1 MTTPSY
7 YWIVGMGQVG
17 YSRIYDGQHPADY
30 DPNLRVPRKRLYRRV
45 LNPYSLDIPSNLASC
60 YELIGDQED

>member
-7 YWIVGMGQVG
+7 WWVVGTGQVG
-17 YSRIYDGQHPADY
+17 YSRIWDGVSP
-30 DPNLRVPRKRLYRRV
+30 DPTIARTPRKRPYRRV

-60 YELIGDQED
+60 YELISNTNDD